1 MNIIVNLTIPE
12 ANLRL
17 KIRITTTTIT
27 TTIAD
32 DIPAAIPTTAL
43 LGSVIV
49 LSAEKMIYVWYPYNY
64 NYPFGNCNDH
74 FVHFVFHL
82 INLLNTPGI

>member
-1 MNIIVNLTIPE
+1 MLVNLIIPE

-17 KIRITTTTIT
+17 IITITIITIT

-32 DIPAAIPTTAL
+32 DVPATIPTTAFQ
-43 LGSVIV
+43 GSVLV

-64 NYPFGNCNDH
+64 NYPFWNCNDH
-74 FVHFVFHL
+74 MVLFVFDF